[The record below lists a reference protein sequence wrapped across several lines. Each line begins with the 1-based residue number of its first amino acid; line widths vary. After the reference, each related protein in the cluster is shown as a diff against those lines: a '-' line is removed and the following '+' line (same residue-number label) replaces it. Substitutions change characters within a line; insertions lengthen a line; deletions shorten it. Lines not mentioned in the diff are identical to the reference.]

1 MSIHDVGPSL
11 RILLVDDG
19 AHRVVAMREEL
30 VRLGYEVVGVVDS
43 APLIH
48 DVVAALSPD
57 VVIVDSESPSRD
69 TLEHLAAM
77 SATSPRP
84 VVMFTED
91 HSQGPM
97 RRALHAGVSAYVVA
111 GMQVERLAPLL
122 NVAIARFEQERALRA
137 ELQETRGK
145 LAERKRIE
153 RAKGILIKQRD
164 LSEDEA
170 YAQMRKLAMN
180 RGLKLAEVADMII
193 EAHELIG

>member
-1 MSIHDVGPSL
+1 MSSHAVTPSL
-11 RILLVDDG
+11 RVLLVDDG
-19 AHRVVAMREEL
+19 AHRVAAMREEL

-69 TLEHLAAM
+69 TLEHLAVM

-84 VVMFTED
+84 VVMFAED

-122 NVAIARFEQERALRA
+122 TVAIVRFEQESALRA
-137 ELQETRGK
+137 ELHETRGK

-170 YAQMRKLAMN
+170 YAQMRRLAMN

-193 EAHELIG
+193 DAHDLIG

>member
-1 MSIHDVGPSL
+1 MSSHAVIPSL
-11 RILLVDDG
+11 RVLLVDDG
-19 AHRVVAMREEL
+19 AHRVAAMREEL

-48 DVVAALSPD
+48 DVVATLSPD

-77 SATSPRP
+77 SAASPRP

-91 HSQGPM
+91 SSQGPM

-153 RAKGILIKQRD
+153 RAKGILMAQRN
-164 LSEDEA
+164 LSDDDA
-170 YAQMRKLAMN
+170 YGQMRKLAMN
-180 RGLKLAEVADMII
+180 RGLRLVDVADKII
-193 EAHELIG
+193 EAHDLIG